1 MTLQYQSLPT
11 EREYHLKALVLVREK
26 DILQE
31 RLNGEKTQIQVTMVY
46 LLPQESSQR
55 DYFYAAWLP
64 EVDEEDAEKYGGQS
78 HYEIGLRVG
87 SPVVGFARTSFHRAT
102 RDLPEPHFFVMS
114 LGASKDLERFN
125 GRTVEITVLPENT
138 DEILD
143 TAKDFDLANQ
153 GERQAI
159 NDSLKNSSIPETI

>member
-1 MTLQYQSLPT
+1 MTLQYQPLPT

-31 RLNGEKTQIQVTMVY
+31 RANGEKTQIQVTMVY

-64 EVDEEDAEKYGGQS
+64 DLDEEDAEKYGGGPS
-78 HYEIGLRVG
+78 HYEIGLRIG

-125 GRTVEITVLPENT
+125 GRTVEVTVMPENT

-143 TAKDFDLANQ
+143 TAKDFDLTNQ
-153 GERQAI
+153 TDRAEI
-159 NDSLKNSSIPETI
+159 NQSFQSPIPKT